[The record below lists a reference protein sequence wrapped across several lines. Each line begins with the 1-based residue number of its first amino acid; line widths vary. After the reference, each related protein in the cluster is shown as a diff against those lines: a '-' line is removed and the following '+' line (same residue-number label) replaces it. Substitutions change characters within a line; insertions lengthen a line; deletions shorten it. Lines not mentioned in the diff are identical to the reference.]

1 MEFVC
6 RFCEKSD
13 FKRRGRLSRHLRKCA
28 LKYEAQL
35 RREGKLNR
43 RKWPSSVAGLS
54 ADQSEPFH
62 ELDALTAGDSRQN
75 CPSDD
80 EPLSFPLH
88 GYSPQR
94 PLPTSSERSA
104 KHLPPQALSVHLNSS
119 INHTDGLRQMTM
131 KRLLRMPLQETL
143 ILH

>member
-13 FKRRGRLSRHLRKCA
+13 FKRRGGLSRHLRKCA

-43 RKWPSSVAGLS
+43 RKWPSSAAGLS

-62 ELDALTAGDSRQN
+62 ELDILTAGDSR
-75 CPSDD
+75 PSGD
-80 EPLSFPLH
+80 EPVIPLAWVLPITTSPYFQRTLSRTPSFP
-88 GYSPQR
+88 
-94 PLPTSSERSA
+94 SA
-104 KHLPPQALSVHLNSS
+104 ICPPEFV
-119 INHTDGLRQMTM
+119 D
-131 KRLLRMPLQETL
+131 
-143 ILH
+143 